1 MQNID
6 NIIVLQKGI
15 EKQILKEKIKKTTLR
30 KATRKR

>member
-6 NIIVLQKGI
+6 NIIVLQEGI
-15 EKQILKEKIKKTTLR
+15 EKQVLKEKIKNHAR